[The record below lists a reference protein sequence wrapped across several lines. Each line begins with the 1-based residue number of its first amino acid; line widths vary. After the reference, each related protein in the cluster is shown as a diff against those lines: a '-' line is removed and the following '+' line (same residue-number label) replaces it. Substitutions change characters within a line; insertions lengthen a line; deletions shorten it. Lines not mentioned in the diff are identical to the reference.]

1 MILDISARKQSNS
14 YILKYLFL
22 LFFSRVFISFSLSS
36 ILFLFSPFK
45 NSPPNITYLQRM
57 KPKKNQWKL
66 FDLLALFKK
75 PLFPL
80 SLSSSS
86 SSFASSSWNAVCIL
100 LLFYGWNNCETF
112 LKHWRRNEISLFLVL
127 TFICVITICYCCCY
141 KTTTSTN
148 NSPSF
153 FWSNEN
159 TSAPKK
165 NQNNKIEKKNCYKSS
180 FSRNMV
186 ARKSKKK

>member
-36 ILFLFSPFK
+36 ILFLFSPYK

-57 KPKKNQWKL
+57 KPKKINENYLIYWRYLKNPCFPYPCRRRLRRHREMPFVSFCCFMDEITAKL
-66 FDLLALFKK
+66 
-75 PLFPL
+75 
-80 SLSSSS
+80 
-86 SSFASSSWNAVCIL
+86 
-100 LLFYGWNNCETF
+100 F

-165 NQNNKIEKKNCYKSS
+165 IKIT
-180 FSRNMV
+180 
-186 ARKSKKK
+186 KSKKKLL